1 MKRLLTLAI
10 CCMIALPALCQKN
23 EKPFVIPELR
33 QWTAAEGAKT
43 LTSKSSLCVSKDQK
57 EQLLPIARQFAAD
70 LKTMFDIEVGI
81 KVGKPSKQD
90 IGFTVATGT
99 VAKGNREGYSINIEA
114 NQPIQIV
121 ANEPIGALWA
131 TRTLLQI
138 MEQSRSRQI
147 PCGAIEDYPAYPVR
161 GFMLDVGRKFFS
173 LDYLKNVV
181 KIMSYYKMNTFQVH
195 LNDNG
200 FKEFFDNDWAKT
212 PSGFRLESTTYP
224 GLASKDGHY
233 KKDEFRQFQIDA
245 LAQGVTIVP
254 EIDAPA
260 HTLAFAH
267 YNPELGST
275 KYGLDH
281 LDLFN
286 PKTYEFMDGLFKEY
300 LEGENPVF
308 VNEYV
313 HIGTDE
319 YSNKDQ
325 TVVEKFR
332 YFTDRYIKYVESF
345 GKKAAL
351 WGALTHAKGETPV
364 KVDNVLMW
372 CWYNGYAQPR
382 DMMSLGYDVISIPD
396 GYLYIVPAAG
406 YYYDYLN
413 IKHLYNNWTPA
424 NIGSE
429 TFEDDHKQ
437 IKGGIF
443 AVWNDHCG
451 NGISYQDV
459 HHRLMPAMQTL
470 AVKLWDGKNATLTF
484 EQFNS
489 LRKAISE
496 APGVNLLARP
506 AAGRIGYLFNVDKA
520 TAGQKMP
527 MSDIGYNYRVEFD
540 LTAGKNDKGTKLFE
554 SDNSVFYLADPKEG
568 KLGYSRDGY
577 DYRFNYSVPQGK
589 KVNLAIEGTQK
600 STKLFVD
607 GQLVESLDVVLHPSS
622 SDKKKMYWVQTLVF
636 PLDHVGQFDGTI
648 ENLKVTAL

>member
-1 MKRLLTLAI
+1 MKKLLSFAI

-23 EKPFVIPELR
+23 AKPFVIPELR
-33 QWTAAEGAKT
+33 EWTAAEGTTT
-43 LTSKSSLCVSKDQK
+43 LTSKSSLCVSKEQK
-57 EQLLPIARQFAAD
+57 EQLLPIAQQFAAD
-70 LKTMFDIEVGI
+70 LETMFGI
-81 KVGKPSKQD
+81 KVGVKVGKASKGDVDFYVAPSSVSKGGKEAYAID
-90 IGFTVATGT
+90 IA
-99 VAKGNREGYSINIEA
+99 A
-114 NQPIQIV
+114 NKAIQVV
-121 ANEPIGALWA
+121 ANEPIGAFWA
-131 TRTLLQI
+131 TRTMLQI
-138 MEQSRSRQI
+138 MEQSRTRAL
-147 PCGAIEDYPAYPVR
+147 PCGMIQDYPAYPVR
-161 GFMLDVGRKFFS
+161 GFMLDVGRKFFT
-173 LDYLKNVV
+173 LDYLKDIV

-200 FKEFFDNDWAKT
+200 FKEYFGDDWAKT

-245 LAQGVTIVP
+245 LAMGVTIVP

-260 HTLAFAH
+260 HTLSFAH
-267 YNPELGST
+267 YMPELGST

-325 TVVEKFR
+325 KVVEKFR

-372 CWYNGYAQPR
+372 CWYNGYAEPR
-382 DMMSLGYDVISIPD
+382 DMIKLGYDVVSIPD
-396 GYLYIVPAAG
+396 GALYIVPAAG

-413 IKHLYNNWTPA
+413 IKYLYNNWTPA
-424 NIGSE
+424 NIGKE
-429 TFEDDHKQ
+429 VFEDDHKQ

-451 NGISYQDV
+451 NGISFQDV
-459 HHRLMPAMQTL
+459 HHRIMPAMQTL
-470 AVKLWDGKNATLTF
+470 AVKLWDGKNTTVSF
-484 EQFNS
+484 DEFNS
-489 LRKAISE
+489 LRKAVSE
-496 APGVNLLARP
+496 APDVNLLARP
-506 AAGRIGYLFNVDKA
+506 AAGRTGYLFGVDKA
-520 TAGQKMP
+520 VAGDKMP
-527 MSDIGYNYRVEFD
+527 MSEIGYDYRVEFD
-540 LTAGKNDKGTKLFE
+540 LTAGNNANGTKLFE
-554 SDNSVFYLADPKEG
+554 SDNSVFYLADPKQG
-568 KLGYSRDGY
+568 KVGYSRDGY

-589 KVNLAIEGTQK
+589 KVNIAVEGTNK

-607 GQLVESLDVVLHPSS
+607 GTLVESLDVVLHKSS
-622 SDKKKMYWVQTLVF
+622 TEKKKMYWVQTLVF
-636 PLDHVGQFDGTI
+636 PLEQVGQFNGTL
-648 ENLKVTAL
+648 ENIKVTLL